1 MDRKEIEALVRAMRR
16 EGVTSFVWE
25 RTSNPE
31 EGDSE
36 RLEVRFDGGGGA
48 GVAAPAFVSAVAA
61 PVAVAAAPVVAASP
75 AAEPAKGPETRPVK
89 SPIVGTFYRAPSP
102 DAVSY
107 VNVGDRV
114 KKGQV
119 VCIVEAMKLMNQ
131 IESDLDGV
139 IAEILVENGAPVQ
152 FGQELFRVVV
162 A

>member
-48 GVAAPAFVSAVAA
+48 VVAAPAYVSAVAA
-61 PVAVAAAPVVAASP
+61 PVAVPAAPAAASP